1 MSKQITFEF
10 EGKEY
15 TLEFTR
21 NTVRQ
26 MERRG
31 FVADDITT
39 RPMTVLPDL
48 FAGAFLANH
57 GQLKRE
63 KIDKIYPFMGDKQ
76 KLIGALTDM
85 YNETIESL
93 LDEPEEGKNVSWTP
107 NWTEEEI

>member
-1 MSKQITFEF
+1 MNKQICFEF
-10 EGKEY
+10 EGKDY

-31 FVADDITT
+31 FVADDVATK
-39 RPMTVLPDL
+39 PMTVLPDL

-57 GQLKRE
+57 SQVKRD
-63 KIDKIYPFMGDKQ
+63 KIDKIYDMMGDKQ

-85 YNETIESL
+85 YNDTIETL
-93 LDEPEEGKNVSWTP
+93 LDEPEEGKNVSWIP
-107 NWTEEEI
+107 NWETEA

>member
-1 MSKQITFEF
+1 MSKQIAFEYD
-10 EGKEY
+10 GKEY
-15 TLEFTR
+15 TLEYTR

-31 FVADDITT
+31 FVADDIASK
-39 RPMTVLPDL
+39 PMTVLPDL

-57 GQLKRE
+57 SQIKRA
-63 KIDKIYPFMGDKQ
+63 KIDEIYACMGDKQ

-85 YNETIESL
+85 YNATIETL

-107 NWTEEEI
+107 NWETET

>member
-10 EGKEY
+10 DDKEY
-15 TLEFTR
+15 TLEYTR

-31 FVADDITT
+31 FVADDLST

-57 GQLKRE
+57 SQIKRD
-63 KIDKIYPFMGDKQ
+63 KIDKIYDKMGDKQ
-76 KLIGALTDM
+76 KLIAALTEM
-85 YNETIESL
+85 YNDTIETL
-93 LDEPEEGKNVSWTP
+93 LAEPEDGKNVSWTP
-107 NWTEEEI
+107 NWESET